1 MDLIALNFEILIKD
15 AKIIDGT
22 GNPGYYSDI
31 GISKSKISF
40 IGKTKN
46 DYKANKIINAHK
58 LTVAPGFIDIHSHAD
73 YTIPFEPKTPST
85 LQQGITTLVV
95 GMCGASLAPVNPEKK
110 ELFEKEFSM
119 AAPPGLE
126 YNVTWTKF
134 SEYLDEMEKLG
145 CSSNVAHLI
154 GFGMVRLAVMGYEN
168 RKPSKEELHKM
179 KDYVSDAMEA
189 GAFGISTG
197 LIYTPQVFADT
208 SEVLEIAKVV
218 ANYNGLYFSHIRNE
232 GDLVL
237 DAIQEVI
244 YIVEKSGCIAGQIA
258 HHKVSG
264 KANWGKSKETLKLI
278 EETNNRGI
286 DITCDQ
292 YPYNRGA
299 TSLITLLP
307 PWTHEGGIEKLIER
321 LKDEKTKEKIK
332 KDMYEGSSF
341 ESFVKNIGWD
351 CIFISYLESD
361 KWSSFIGKNIAEIT
375 REIGNKDEFEV
386 LCEIIIDEEAK
397 VSMTVKSMGEED
409 IQRIMIGRYTMI
421 GTDGSSIPLTGPLSH
436 GKPHPRYFGTFPRIL
451 GHYVRE
457 EKIMPIETA
466 IRKMTSFPA
475 QRLGLKNRG
484 LIIENMYADLV
495 VFDSEKI
502 NDKATFPEP
511 LQNPDGIEYVIVN
524 GKITIEKG
532 KHLGIKA
539 GKILR
544 KSDV

>member
-1 MDLIALNFEILIKD
+1 MNFEILIKNG
-15 AKIIDGT
+15 KIIDGT
-22 GNPGYYSDI
+22 GNPGFYSDI
-31 GISKSKISF
+31 GIDNEKITF
-40 IGKTKN
+40 IGKTN
-46 DYKANKIINAHK
+46 SNFKAKKIINAQN
-58 LTVAPGFIDIHSHAD
+58 LTVTPGFIDIHSHAD

-110 ELFEKEFSM
+110 ELFDKEFSM

-134 SEYLDEMEKLG
+134 SEYLDEMKKIG

-154 GFGMVRLAVMGYEN
+154 GFGMIRLAVMGYED
-168 RKPSKEELHKM
+168 RKPTKEELQKM
-179 KDYVSDAMEA
+179 KNYISDAMEA

-197 LIYTPQVFADT
+197 LIYTPQVYAET
-208 SEVLEIAKVV
+208 TEVLEVAKEV
-218 ANYNGLYFSHIRNE
+218 AKYNGLYFSHIRNE
-232 GDLVL
+232 GDLVIE
-237 DAIQEVI
+237 AIQEVI
-244 YIVEKSGCIAGQIA
+244 DIVEKSGCVGGQIA
-258 HHKVSG
+258 HHKVAG
-264 KANWGKSKETLKLI
+264 KVNWERSKETLQLI
-278 EETNNRGI
+278 EETNKRGI
-286 DITCDQ
+286 DLTCDQ

-321 LKDEKTKEKIK
+321 LKDEKTREKIK
-332 KDMYEGSSF
+332 NDMLEGTSF

-351 CIFISYLESD
+351 CIFISYLESE
-361 KWSSFIGKNIAEIT
+361 KWSPHIGKNIAEIT
-375 REIGNKDEFEV
+375 QDIGKKDEFEV

-409 IQRIMIGRYTMI
+409 IQRIMKGRYTMI
-421 GTDGSSIPLTGPLSH
+421 GTDGASIPLTGPLSH

-457 EKIMPIETA
+457 KKLMPIETA

-475 QRLGLKNRG
+475 QRLGLKDRG
-484 LIIENMYADLV
+484 LIKENMYADLV
-495 VFDSEKI
+495 IFDSEKI
-502 NDKATFPEP
+502 IDKATFTDPHQYPE
-511 LQNPDGIEYVIVN
+511 GIDYVIVN
-524 GKITIEKG
+524 GNIIIEKG
-532 KHLGIKA
+532 KQTEIMA

-544 KSDV
+544 KK

>member
-1 MDLIALNFEILIKD
+1 MNFEILIKNG
-15 AKIIDGT
+15 KIIDGT
-22 GNPGYYSDI
+22 GNPSYYSDI
-31 GISKSKISF
+31 GINDGKITF
-40 IGKTKN
+40 IGKAKY
-46 DYKANKIINAHK
+46 DFKAEKIINAHN
-58 LTVAPGFIDIHSHAD
+58 LTITPGFIDIHSHAD

-110 ELFEKEFSM
+110 ELFDKEFSM

-126 YNVTWTKF
+126 YNVTWAKF

-154 GFGMVRLAVMGYEN
+154 GFGMVRLAVMGYDN
-168 RKPSKEELHKM
+168 RKPTKEELQKM
-179 KDYVSDAMEA
+179 KDYICDAMEA

-197 LIYTPQVFADT
+197 LIYTPQTYADT
-208 SEVLEIAKVV
+208 TEVLEITKEVAK
-218 ANYNGLYFSHIRNE
+218 YNGLYFSHIRNE
-232 GDLVL
+232 SDLVIE
-237 DAIQEVI
+237 AIQEVI
-244 YIVEKSGCIAGQIA
+244 DIVEKSGCIGGQIA

-264 KANWGKSKETLKLI
+264 KANWEMSKETLQLI
-278 EETNNRGI
+278 EETNKRGI

-321 LKDEKTKEKIK
+321 LRDEKIKEKIK
-332 KDMYEGSSF
+332 KDLYEGTSF

-351 CIFISYLESD
+351 CIFISYLESE

-375 REIGNKDEFEV
+375 RDIGKKDEFEV

-409 IQRIMIGRYTMI
+409 IQRIMKGRYTMI
-421 GTDGSSIPLTGPLSH
+421 GTDGASITLTGPLSH
-436 GKPHPRYFGTFPRIL
+436 GKPHPRYFGTYPKIL

-457 EKIMPIETA
+457 KNIMLIETA
-466 IRKMTSFPA
+466 IRKMTTFPA
-475 QRLGLKNRG
+475 QRLGLKDRG
-484 LIIENMYADLV
+484 LLKEGMCADVV
-495 VFDSEKI
+495 VFNSETI
-502 NDKATFPEP
+502 IDKATFTEPHQYPE
-511 LQNPDGIEYVIVN
+511 GIEYVLVN
-524 GKITIEKG
+524 GKIVIEKG
-532 KHLGIKA
+532 KHLGTKP
-539 GKILR
+539 GKVLR
-544 KSDV
+544 KK

>member
-1 MDLIALNFEILIKD
+1 MNFEILIKNG
-15 AKIIDGT
+15 KIIDGT

-31 GISKSKISF
+31 GIDNGKITF
-40 IGKTKN
+40 IGKAN
-46 DYKANKIINAHK
+46 DNFKAKKIINAQN
-58 LTVAPGFIDIHSHAD
+58 LTVTPGFIDIHSHAD

-95 GMCGASLAPVNPEKK
+95 GQCGASLAPVNPEKK
-110 ELFEKEFSM
+110 ELFDKEFSM

-134 SEYLDEMEKLG
+134 SEYLDEMDKIG
-145 CSSNVAHLI
+145 CSTNVAHLI

-168 RKPSKEELHKM
+168 RKPTKDELQKM
-179 KDYVSDAMEA
+179 KDYVNDAMKA

-197 LIYTPQVFADT
+197 LIYTPQVYADT
-208 SEVLEIAKVV
+208 TEVLEIAKEV
-218 ANYNGLYFSHIRNE
+218 AKYNGMYFSHIRNE
-232 GDLVL
+232 GDLVI

-244 YIVEKSGCIAGQIA
+244 DIVEKSGCIGGQIA

-264 KANWGKSKETLKLI
+264 KANWGKSKETLQLI

-332 KDMYEGSSF
+332 KEMYDGTSF

-351 CIFISYLESD
+351 CIFISYLESE
-361 KWSSFIGKNIAEIT
+361 KWSSSIGKNIAEIT
-375 REIGNKDEFEV
+375 QEIGKKDEFEV

-409 IQRIMIGRYTMI
+409 IQRIMKGRYTMI
-421 GTDGSSIPLTGPLSH
+421 GTDGASITLTGPLSH

-451 GHYVRE
+451 GHYIRE
-457 EKIMPIETA
+457 KNIMPIETA
-466 IRKMTSFPA
+466 IRKITSFPA
-475 QRLGLKNRG
+475 QRLGLKDRG
-484 LIIENMYADLV
+484 LLKEGMCADIV
-495 VFDSEKI
+495 VFNSETI
-502 NDKATFPEP
+502 IDKATFTEPHQYPE
-511 LQNPDGIEYVIVN
+511 GIEYVIVN
-524 GKITIEKG
+524 GKIVIEKG
-532 KHLGIKA
+532 KHSGTKP

-544 KSDV
+544 KKH